1 MAEKIRKKWTK
12 ITEQCFLHGCV
23 VGWFQQY
30 VYLAGQQQGGVTS
43 SSPQRNSN
51 ALPLDT
57 VLSPHHRLQFLP
69 NPLCGYPRE
78 NIMYCGAQLFL
89 VNSLPKFHVVTK
101 IPQVLDR
108 TGKSLFHSSE
118 QVVEASHSKFNNF
131 WEQYKVGQLIGQK
144 VLVWGENFRFG
155 RKFWVLVKSLSLG

>member
-1 MAEKIRKKWTK
+1 MAEKLRKKWTK

-131 WEQYKVGQLIGQK
+131 WEQYKVVDFERPTHGEQLK
-144 VLVWGENFRFG
+144 ECVLEFNSVN
-155 RKFWVLVKSLSLG
+155 S

>member
-57 VLSPHHRLQFLP
+57 VHSPHHRLQFLP

-89 VNSLPKFHVVTK
+89 VNSLPKFHVVTQ

-108 TGKSLFHSSE
+108 TGKSLFHSWLKLLIQNSII
-118 QVVEASHSKFNNF
+118 SGSSIR
-131 WEQYKVGQLIGQK
+131 WLTLRGQPMGS
-144 VLVWGENFRFG
+144 N
-155 RKFWVLVKSLSLG
+155 